1 MQYDALSFDE
11 FTIIPEKW
19 WSLLLELKTRK
30 PTIRMRFYG
39 DPQQLHSN
47 DYGVPISVFSPLVRL
62 LQLGIDALPGR
73 W

>member
-19 WSLLLELKTRK
+19 WSLLLELKVRK
-30 PTIRMRFYG
+30 PTIRMRFFG

-47 DYGVPISVFSPLVRL
+47 DYGNKKIRAGLLGCGSTTPVR
-62 LQLGIDALPGR
+62 I
-73 W
+73 